1 MTELQEAH
9 PVYNMGFFAKQ
20 PIFTE
25 SQGLWGYSLLFRD
38 RLDSTAA
45 GTDDH
50 DEATRRVLAA
60 ALEHL
65 SGDATRLSVQ
75 FSARGIAEDLPRA
88 LPKELIVADV
98 CEQHMLGASGAL
110 ERLRALKADGYVI
123 SVNSFS
129 GDPACSELY
138 PLASILWV
146 DGLKSRQ
153 EVERLAAAM
162 RHMSATPAIKRV
174 EDHEHV
180 NTARSLGFQLFQGYH
195 FQQPQTVGVRRLSS
209 NQLSRLKILHVL
221 ELADPDIPSLAE
233 TIRSDVAL
241 SYRLLSFLNSPYFG
255 LPNKVEGIKQALTL
269 LGWNQLRPWL
279 RLVVLTDLT
288 PPEKSSEL
296 PRHSALR
303 ARFLELAAGGV
314 PGAPAQALFLMGLFS
329 LLPAMLD
336 VPMDQVV
343 GQLPLSPQ
351 VREALLGRENDCSA
365 WLALA
370 LGFERGDWD
379 NVDKALER
387 LKLSPVNAAVA
398 YAQAVDWTDALFRGI
413 G

>member
-1 MTELQEAH
+1 MTMLPEAS
-9 PVYNMGFFAKQ
+9 PVYDMGFFARQ
-20 PIFTE
+20 PIFTASGE
-25 SQGLWGYSLLFRD
+25 LWGYGLLFRD
-38 RLDSTAA
+38 RLESTAA
-45 GTDDH
+45 GEQDR

-60 ALEHL
+60 ALEQL
-65 SGDATRLSVQ
+65 SADAPRLSVQ
-75 FSARGIAEDLPRA
+75 FSARGVVEELPRT
-88 LPKELIVADV
+88 LPRDLLVADV
-98 CEQHMLGASGAL
+98 CEKTASAPGVL
-110 ERLRALKADGYVI
+110 EHLAALKADGYAI

-129 GDPACSELY
+129 ADPALAGLY
-138 PLASILWV
+138 ALATILWV
-146 DGLKSRQ
+146 DGLKPRV
-153 EVERLAAAM
+153 EVARLASAIRTLGAM
-162 RHMSATPAIKRV
+162 PAIKRV
-174 EDHEHV
+174 ENHEALSV
-180 NTARSLGFQLFQGYH
+180 ARDLEFQIFQGYH
-195 FQQPQTVGVRRLSS
+195 FQQPQTVSVRRLSS
-209 NQLSRLKILHVL
+209 NQLSRLKILQIL
-221 ELADPDIPSLAE
+221 ELPDPDIPALAE

-241 SYRLLSFLNSPYFG
+241 SYRLLGFLNSPYFG
-255 LPNKVEGIKQALTL
+255 LPSKVESVKQALTL

-303 ARFLELAAGGV
+303 ARFLELASAGV

-351 VREALLGRENDCSA
+351 VREALLGHENACSA
-365 WLALA
+365 WLDLA
-370 LGFERGDWD
+370 RGFERGDWEA
-379 NVDKALER
+379 VDLALER
-387 LKLSPVNAAVA
+387 LGLSPVDAAVA

>member
-1 MTELQEAH
+1 MTMLQAAS
-9 PVYNMGFFAKQ
+9 PVYDMSFFARQ
-20 PIFTE
+20 PIFTAHGE
-25 SQGLWGYSLLFRD
+25 LWGYGLLFRD
-38 RLDSTAA
+38 RLESTAA
-45 GTDDH
+45 GEQDQ

-60 ALEHL
+60 ALEPL
-65 SGDATRLSVQ
+65 SGGAQRVSVQ
-75 FSARGIAEDLPRA
+75 FSARGVVEELPRA
-88 LPKELIVADV
+88 LPKELVVADV
-98 CEQHMLGASGAL
+98 CEKAANAPGVL
-110 ERLRALKADGYVI
+110 EHLAALKADGYAI

-129 GDPACSELY
+129 ADRTLAGLY
-138 PLASILWV
+138 ALATILWV
-146 DGLKSRQ
+146 DGLKPPA
-153 EVERLAAAM
+153 EVARLA
-162 RHMSATPAIKRV
+162 SAIRALGAIPAIKRV
-174 EDHEHV
+174 ESHEAFDV
-180 NTARSLGFQLFQGYH
+180 AKSLEFKLFQGYH

-209 NQLSRLKILHVL
+209 NQLSRLKILQIL
-221 ELADPDIPSLAE
+221 EQPDPDIPALAE

-241 SYRLLSFLNSPYFG
+241 SYRLLGFLNSPYFG
-255 LPNKVEGIKQALTL
+255 LANKVESIKQALTL

-303 ARFLELAAGGV
+303 ARFLELASAGV
-314 PGAPAQALFLMGLFS
+314 PGAPSRALFLMGLFS

-336 VPMDQVV
+336 MPMNKVV

-351 VREALLGRENDCSA
+351 VREALLGHENPCST

-379 NVDKALER
+379 KVDQALER
-387 LKLSPVNAAVA
+387 LGLSPVGAATA

-413 G
+413 V